1 MFFVDMVVVDMFV
14 ADMVVV
20 DMVVVVDKFVVDLLL
35 TWLMLQVEQQ
45 KGLLR
50 PLFQSDKICWQ
61 KQIPTQLVSGKNWKS
76 KIKTKQ
82 KQKNM

>member
-1 MFFVDMVVVDMFV
+1 MFFVDMVVVNMF
-14 ADMVVV
+14 VV

-61 KQIPTQLVSGKNWKS
+61 KQIPTELVSGKN
-76 KIKTKQ
+76 
-82 KQKNM
+82 